1 MIDDINEGIR
11 RLELALPRHTRYQ
24 GAIIQD
30 DAILL
35 IRHQHHADDRTYWVF
50 PGGGIED
57 GETPEAC
64 VAREMKEE
72 TNLVVAVERLL
83 LDEPGVPGGVYQRRK
98 TYLCRP
104 LEGSPSPGQ
113 EPELEAA
120 AEYAIVEV
128 RWFNLGNE
136 PSWDSHLLEDPITY
150 PQLKRIQNALGYT
163 DGPVR

>member
-1 MIDDINEGIR
+1 
-11 RLELALPRHTRYQ
+11 LSRHTRYQ

-35 IRHQHHADDRTYWVF
+35 IRHQHHADERTYWVF

-64 VAREMKEE
+64 VTREMEEE
-72 TNLVVAVERLL
+72 TNLVVAVERLI
-83 LDEPGVPGGVYQRRK
+83 LDDKVEDPIDLYRRRM

-104 LEGSPSPGQ
+104 VGGEPSPGH

-120 AEYAIVEV
+120 AEYAIIEV
-128 RWFNLGNE
+128 RWFDLRDEAG
-136 PSWDSHLLEDPITY
+136 WDPRLLQDPITY
-150 PQLKRIQNALGYT
+150 PQLKRIQQALGYPSQA
-163 DGPVR
+163 G